1 MAFSSIAKDFNKE
14 SIVQAVRD
22 FEYYTKQELSQKTSL
37 SFPTTSKIVD
47 ELVSVGMIKVLCD
60 KRGDTGGRK
69 AYVYQ
74 LDKEYA
80 YSLCI
85 AVAQGSLKAFV
96 INMDNEMKSHGETV
110 IKGDISAADILEF
123 VQAQL
128 VQFPRIRSVVIG
140 VPGAVHRGKIFLV
153 DGFSKLQNCDLQHM
167 AAEKFCVPVAVLNN
181 MNALIAGCGDNRDEN
196 IACIHIGEKGPGC
209 SCLVNGAPVSG
220 FCGFQGEL
228 GFSPYDE
235 KRTFRDIALGGYQD
249 VEMEQYIGRLAI
261 QLITLVNPEQLML
274 YLPTGTNRVD
284 IGAYCRRYLPAEV
297 IPQIVYP
304 DSYEADYIDGL
315 AKTGVHLL
323 FAASN
328 KYD

>member
-196 IACIHIGEKGPGC
+196 IACIHIGEKD
-209 SCLVNGAPVSG
+209 AA
-220 FCGFQGEL
+220 
-228 GFSPYDE
+228 
-235 KRTFRDIALGGYQD
+235 AL
-249 VEMEQYIGRLAI
+249 
-261 QLITLVNPEQLML
+261 
-274 YLPTGTNRVD
+274 
-284 IGAYCRRYLPAEV
+284 
-297 IPQIVYP
+297 
-304 DSYEADYIDGL
+304 
-315 AKTGVHLL
+315 
-323 FAASN
+323 
-328 KYD
+328 

>member
-22 FEYYTKQELSQKTSL
+22 FEIYTKQELSKKTNL

-47 ELVSVGMIKVLCD
+47 ELVSMGMIKVLHN

-69 AYVYQ
+69 AYIYQ

-85 AVAQGSLKAFV
+85 VVAQGSLKAFV
-96 INMDNEMKSHGETV
+96 MNMDNEMKSHGETI
-110 IKGDISAADILEF
+110 IKGDISVTDILEF
-123 VQAQL
+123 VQVQL
-128 VQFPRIRSVVIG
+128 VQFPQIRSVVFG
-140 VPGAVHRGKIFLV
+140 VPGAVHKGKIFLI
-153 DGFSKLQNCDLQHM
+153 DGFLELQNCDLQHM
-167 AAEKFCVPVAVLNN
+167 AAEKFCMPVAVLNN
-181 MNALIAGCGDNRDEN
+181 MNALIAGVGDNRSEN

-235 KRTFRDIALGGYQD
+235 RRTFRDIALGGYQD
-249 VEMEQYIGRLAI
+249 VEMDQYIGRLAI

-274 YLPTGTNRVD
+274 YLPMGTNRVD
-284 IGAYCRRYLPAEV
+284 IEAYCRRYLPAEV
-297 IPQIVYP
+297 IPQIVYLH
-304 DSYEADYIDGL
+304 SYEADYIDGL
-315 AKTGVHLL
+315 TKMGVHLL
-323 FAASN
+323 FATLN
-328 KYD
+328 EHD